1 MGGASTLMGDGQRGS
16 DAGVSPRCDHPPVNL
31 ARHDLTPGELT
42 RMLAAERGNGP
53 FLAFRNA
60 ETDLDVIELEGERV
74 VIGRDAGNDLVLPW
88 DVEVSRVHAM
98 LERLAGAWTVVDDDL
113 SRNGTF
119 VNGQRVRGRRRLND
133 RDVVR
138 VGATELLYR
147 DPAAEAGETVRA
159 SGTAAFAGITPSQQR
174 VLVALCRPLL
184 DSPEP
189 GATPPSN
196 AELAG
201 DVGISTEAVRS
212 HMKTL
217 FKLFEIPDLPQNRKR
232 AELARRALA
241 AGVVGPHDL
250 SD

>member
-1 MGGASTLMGDGQRGS
+1 
-16 DAGVSPRCDHPPVNL
+16 V
-31 ARHDLTPGELT
+31 LT
-42 RMLAAERGNGP
+42 AERGNRP

-60 ETDLDVIELEGERV
+60 EAGLDLVELTGDRV
-74 VIGRDAGNDLVLPW
+74 VIGRDPGNDLVLPW

-98 LERLAGAWTVVDDDL
+98 LEQLAGSWTVVDDDL

-133 RDVVR
+133 RDVLR
-138 VGATELLYR
+138 VGATELVYR
-147 DPAAEAGETVRA
+147 NPLADAGETVRG
-159 SGTAAFAGITPSQQR
+159 SGNAAVAGVTPSQQR

-184 DSPEP
+184 VNEEP

-196 AELAG
+196 AELAEALG
-201 DVGISTEAVRS
+201 VSTEAVRS

-241 AGVVGPHDL
+241 AGVVGPRDV